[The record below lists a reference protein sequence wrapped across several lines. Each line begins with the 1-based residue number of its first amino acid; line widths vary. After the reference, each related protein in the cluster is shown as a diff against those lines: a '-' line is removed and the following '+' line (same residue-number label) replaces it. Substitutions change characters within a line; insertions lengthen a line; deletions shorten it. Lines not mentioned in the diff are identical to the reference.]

1 MEMIGVEITIF
12 LFAAMLSFVIAKRIG
27 QSAVIAM
34 IFIGVILGPTV
45 LGLVHYSEAVK
56 TLAELGAIFML
67 FTIGLECNY
76 REIYNTKNFLVAVL
90 GVIVPFA
97 AGWGLAQTFG
107 YTTLEGLFIATALT
121 ATSIAIT
128 ARVLHEKGML
138 ATPVAKTI
146 IGAAVIDDILGLLAL
161 SIITSLTGEFT
172 IIAITTKTAI
182 AIAFVVGCILLIKP
196 VNWLMHKIDIW
207 ATKEEMHQLPLFAAM
222 CIAFGYAGIAQLIG
236 MSSIIGAFLAG
247 VTLESL
253 HIKSYREGAVYF
265 EMLFSAIFFVSL
277 GIVADLATLSGAWV
291 FAIVI
296 IIVAVLTKLIGCLIP
311 ARLAGHSWRES
322 AAIGFGM
329 VPRGE
334 VAMIVGLIGLSSGI
348 IQQELY
354 GVIIL
359 MAFVTTI
366 ITPLL
371 LNWSLPKS
379 KKEEAPVFTNPE
391 S

>member
-1 MEMIGVEITIF
+1 MELIGLEVTIF

-27 QSAVIAM
+27 QSAIIAM
-34 IFIGVILGPTV
+34 IFIGVIIGPTV
-45 LGLVHYSEAVK
+45 LGLVSYTEAVK
-56 TLAELGAIFML
+56 VLAELGAIFML
-67 FTIGLECNY
+67 FMIGLECNY
-76 REIYNTKNFLVAVL
+76 KELFNIKNVSVAIL
-90 GVIVPFA
+90 GVVVPFA
-97 AGWGLAQTFG
+97 AGWGLASLFG
-107 YTTLEGLFIATALT
+107 YSTLEGLFIGTALT

-146 IGAAVIDDILGLLAL
+146 IGAAVVDDILGLIAL
-161 SIITSLTGEFT
+161 SIITSLSGEMNT
-172 IIAITTKTAI
+172 SIIALKAGV
-182 AIAFVVGCILLIKP
+182 ALLFVLATVLLIKP
-196 VNWLMHKIDIW
+196 INWLMHKIDDW

-222 CIAFGYAGIAQLIG
+222 CVAFGYAGIAQLIG
-236 MSSIIGAFLAG
+236 MSSIVGAFLAG

-277 GIVADLATLSGAWV
+277 GIVADLASLSGAWL
-291 FAIVI
+291 FAIAVI
-296 IIVAVLTKLIGCLIP
+296 AVAVLTKLIGCFIP
-311 ARLAGHSWRES
+311 AKLAGHTWRES

-334 VAMIVGLIGLSSGI
+334 VAMIVGLIGITAGVI
-348 IQQELY
+348 GQELY

-366 ITPLL
+366 ITPAL
-371 LNWSLPKS
+371 LNWSLS
-379 KKEEAPVFTNPE
+379 QKKEDTPAFIGGK